1 MIIFVFLVVVCI
13 CNFSLSFIFLWR
25 CAALTSGI
33 LKSENF
39 ESNLLLG
46 KSDAPQKLPE
56 LVFPKWCTHKM
67 YETQFIISSFETTE
81 QNFHISSSVSLLLYQ
96 VSDLKT
102 QINHE
107 ALQPSYHDRC
117 SNLLLVRGFMLY
129 IVILVILKF
138 VKQNRINITPN

>member
-1 MIIFVFLVVVCI
+1 
-13 CNFSLSFIFLWR
+13 
-25 CAALTSGI
+25 
-33 LKSENF
+33 
-39 ESNLLLG
+39 
-46 KSDAPQKLPE
+46 
-56 LVFPKWCTHKM
+56 M
-67 YETQFIISSFETTE
+67 YKIQFIISSSETTQ

-129 IVILVILKF
+129 IVILVILSLSNKKKKKKPF
-138 VKQNRINITPN
+138 IRIRITNVRSLPLFNDLLQRTPHHVLFFLPQCVLLILVWFNWV